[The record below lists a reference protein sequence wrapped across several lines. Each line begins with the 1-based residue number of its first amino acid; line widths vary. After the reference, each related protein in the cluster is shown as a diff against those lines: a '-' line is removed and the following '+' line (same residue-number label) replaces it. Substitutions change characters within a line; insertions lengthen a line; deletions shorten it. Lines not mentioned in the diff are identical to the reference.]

1 MKKNFTLV
9 CGIDVSK
16 DQLDSQLLVKSTGQS
31 LNQNRFSNDLV
42 SINRWLDS
50 QSEEST
56 LYVVE
61 ATGSYS
67 AKLLYA
73 LDQRGLSVAVVSP
86 LQSKSFMSALGISNK
101 HDRQAAD
108 SLAQMGQRLSLKLY
122 QMPSEEMK
130 QRKQLNSALRALNK
144 QHRMLTNQ
152 LHSLDQE
159 VIIQPDVKKAY
170 QSMAQA
176 VEQQIQKL
184 EKALAELDDDEA
196 FQQASQWAGSVI
208 GIGTKTAQ
216 AILLAAGC
224 LGEFQHAG
232 QLSKFFGLTPQ
243 SHYSGTSVYKK
254 GRITKFGNHYVR
266 SLLYMCTR
274 SAIRFNPPCRD
285 LYQRLRAKG
294 KPHKV
299 AAVAVMHKL
308 IKQVFV
314 CVKKQVNFDPHYQQ
328 NTQLA

>member
-1 MKKNFTLV
+1 MKNDFTLI

-16 DQLDSQLLVKSTGQS
+16 DHLDSKLIVKSSGVS
-31 LNQNRFSNDLV
+31 LQETQLSNDLP
-42 SINRWLDS
+42 SIYQWLDTH
-50 QSEEST
+50 QGEQI

-61 ATGSYS
+61 STGSYS
-67 AKLLYA
+67 AKLLHA
-73 LDQRGLSVAVVSP
+73 LDQRQLVVALVSP
-86 LQSKSFMSALGISNK
+86 MQSNSFMAALGISNK

-122 QMPSEEMK
+122 QMPSSAMQK
-130 QRKQLNSALRALNK
+130 RKQLISALHALRK
-144 QHRMLTNQ
+144 QHRMLSNQ
-152 LHSLDQE
+152 LHALEQYP
-159 VIIQPDVKKAY
+159 IIEPRVEKAY
-170 QSMAQA
+170 QDMAQA
-176 VEQQIQKL
+176 LEQQIQHL
-184 EKALAELDDDEA
+184 EAALNELDDDEA
-196 FQQASQWAGSVI
+196 FQQASHWASSVI
-208 GIGTKTAQ
+208 GIGKKTAQ

-224 LGEFQHAG
+224 FTDFQHAG

-243 SHYSGTSVYKK
+243 SHYSGSSVYKK

-274 SAIRFNPPCRD
+274 SAIRYNPLCRD

-314 CVKKQVNFDPHYQQ
+314 CVKNQVKFDPDF
-328 NTQLA
+328 QLQLSSA